1 MPVMEAATLIGM
13 RPGGRFDT
21 NAGMAQL
28 SLPTVRVRSS
38 FLAAMAEF
46 HGEGRGS
53 AGDDTMIGYELRE
66 FGQTWAATPD
76 GFGRYVEWLTAQARE
91 DAPRPEG
98 YVPATTLWWVEDE
111 EYLGRIA
118 VRHRLTP
125 HLLEQ
130 GGHIG
135 YDVRPSARRRGHAT
149 AMLRAVLPVAR
160 ELGIESALVTCDADN
175 IASRKVI
182 EHNGGVLEDQRGEK
196 LRFWVPTRDR

>member
-1 MPVMEAATLIGM
+1 
-13 RPGGRFDT
+13 
-21 NAGMAQL
+21 MAEL
-28 SLPTVRVRSS
+28 SVPTVRVQRS

-46 HGEGRGS
+46 EEEGRG
-53 AGDDTMIGYELRE
+53 APADTSMIGYELRE
-66 FGQTWAATPD
+66 FGPSWSSPEVFA
-76 GFGRYVEWLTAQARE
+76 RYVESLRDQARE

-98 YVPATTLWWVEDE
+98 YVPCTTLWWVQDD

-125 HLLEQ
+125 ELHER

-160 ELGIESALVTCDADN
+160 DLGIGSALVTCDVDN
-175 IASRKVI
+175 VASRKVI
-182 EHNGGVLEDQRGEK
+182 ESSGGVLEDQRGVK
-196 LRFWVPTRDR
+196 LRFWVDTA